1 MKFLIDNSV
10 SPIVA
15 EGLGQL
21 GYDSVHVRDYGM
33 QSASDA
39 EIFDRAFTEERTIV
53 AADTDFGTLLALRHE
68 SKPSLILFRRGTERR
83 PEAQLNLLA
92 ANLATLK
99 QRLRPTVLSLLN
111 RIASGFARCPLPSG
125 LSSIV
130 YATPAR

>member
-1 MKFLIDNSV
+1 M
-10 SPIVA
+10 
-15 EGLGQL
+15 
-21 GYDSVHVRDYGM
+21 HVRDYGM

-92 ANLATLK
+92 ANLATLETEIETGSVVVIE
-99 QRLRPTVLSLLN
+99 QN
-111 RIASGFARCPLPSG
+111 RIRIRTLP
-125 LSSIV
+125 I
-130 YATPAR
+130 A